1 MIPFMRWKPNHIFY
15 LLSTGKSDKDDCNEI
30 SPEEIARLMA
40 AVSFGYGVFQLSA
53 SLLPPT
59 MLKLT
64 QLFGFGA
71 DRKAGIESLMFA
83 RKGNDMRAPLAT

>member
-1 MIPFMRWKPNHIFY
+1 
-15 LLSTGKSDKDDCNEI
+15 
-30 SPEEIARLMA
+30 MA

-71 DRKAGIESLMFA
+71 DRKAGIESLMYA
-83 RKGNDMRAPLAT
+83 RKGNDMRAPLASYVIMIQKLVTKIVTIE